1 MKAQSGKAKKSSY
14 RIQVLDRALAI
25 LDVLGSQQ
33 NESSLAELSATVELH
48 KSTTHRLM
56 IVLERHR
63 LVAKNPETGR
73 YRLGLKLFELGSKA
87 IASKDLLQHSLP
99 HLHGLVKETGETVH
113 LCILD
118 EGEVLYIQK
127 IEPQRSVRMASSIGR
142 RAPAH
147 STAVGKAIL
156 AELPDHEVNAV
167 ILRHPLKSSTPNTIT
182 SAEKLKA
189 ELRATRTRG
198 YAIDDEENE
207 EGVRCVGAAVRDH
220 SGRPV
225 AAISV
230 SGPSFRITKENA
242 PKIAQPLV
250 RAAVALS
257 HDLGLPMTRPS
268 HTDGRKGAED
278 ERRVAR

>member
-1 MKAQSGKAKKSSY
+1 MKAQPVKNKKSPY

-25 LDVLGSQQ
+25 LDVLGSQRS
-33 NESSLAELSATVELH
+33 ESSLAQLSTTVELH

-87 IASKDLLQHSLP
+87 IAGKDLQQHAFP
-99 HLHGLVKETGETVH
+99 HLHRLVDETQETVH

-118 EGEVLYIQK
+118 EGEMLYLQK
-127 IEPQRSVRMASSIGR
+127 IEPQRTVRMASSIGR

-156 AELPDHEVNAV
+156 AELPEREVDEM
-167 ILRHPLKSSTPNTIT
+167 ILKRGLKSLTPNTIT
-182 SAEKLKA
+182 RADKLKA
-189 ELRATRTRG
+189 ELRATHTRG
-198 YAIDDEENE
+198 YAVDNEENE
-207 EGVRCVGAAVRDH
+207 EGVRCVGAAVWDH

-230 SGPSFRITKENA
+230 SGPSFRISKEIA
-242 PKIAQPLV
+242 PVVARAVVKTAQE
-250 RAAVALS
+250 LS
-257 HDLGLPMTRPS
+257 RELGLPSVRGNAS
-268 HTDGRKGAED
+268 RGRKRA
-278 ERRVAR
+278 

>member
-1 MKAQSGKAKKSSY
+1 MKAQPAKAKKSPY

-25 LDVLGSQQ
+25 LDVLGSQRD
-33 NESSLAELSATVELH
+33 ESSLAQLSATVELH

-99 HLHGLVKETGETVH
+99 HLHRLVEETQETVH

-118 EGEVLYIQK
+118 EGEMLYLQK

-147 STAVGKAIL
+147 STAVGKVIL
-156 AELPDHEVNAV
+156 AELPEQEVEAM
-167 ILRHPLKSSTPNTIT
+167 ILQHDLKSSTPNTIT
-182 SAEKLKA
+182 SPEAFRA
-189 ELRATRTRG
+189 ELRVTRTRG
-198 YAIDDEENE
+198 YSIDDEENE

-230 SGPSFRITKENA
+230 SGPSFRITKEKV
-242 PKIAQPLV
+242 PSIARVLV
-250 RAAVALS
+250 KAALALS
-257 HDLGLPMTRPS
+257 HDLGFPLTGQKHFDS
-268 HTDGRKGAED
+268 HGRAEGV
-278 ERRVAR
+278 RRAAR

>member
-1 MKAQSGKAKKSSY
+1 MKAHSAKAKKSPY

-25 LDVLGSQQ
+25 LDVLGSQRH
-33 NESSLAELSATVELH
+33 ESSLAQVSATVKLH
-48 KSTTHRLM
+48 KSTTHRLL

-99 HLHGLVKETGETVH
+99 HLHRLVEETEETVH
-113 LCILD
+113 LCIVD
-118 EGEVLYIQK
+118 EGEVLYVQK

-156 AELPDHEVNAV
+156 AELPDHEADAM
-167 ILRHPLKSSTPNTIT
+167 ILQHRLKSSTPNTIT
-182 SAEKLKA
+182 SAESLKA
-189 ELRATRTRG
+189 ELCATRTRG

-230 SGPSFRITKENA
+230 SGPSFRITKESI
-242 PKIAQPLV
+242 PRIAQSLV
-250 RAAVALS
+250 KTALALS
-257 HDLGLPMTRPS
+257 HDLGLPLARRRHS
-268 HTDGRKGAED
+268 DGRKSAED
-278 ERRVAR
+278 EKRAVR